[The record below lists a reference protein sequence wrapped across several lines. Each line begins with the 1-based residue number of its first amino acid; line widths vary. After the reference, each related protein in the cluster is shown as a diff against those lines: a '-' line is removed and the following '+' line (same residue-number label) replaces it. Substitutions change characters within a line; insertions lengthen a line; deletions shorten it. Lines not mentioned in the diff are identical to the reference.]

1 MLVLEQSGHPRAEQH
16 HDWQGHQNMKPRQR
30 APFTQEERE
39 SIRKRRL
46 EGVSLED
53 IAKEF
58 SCSRVSAQKIC
69 ANLIERTFQSG
80 KPISQEKIDQI
91 IAYRKEGRAQPDI
104 ARMVGVSLKVVT
116 KYTPPDLKIARP
128 RGGEK
133 KKRVRVRWSP
143 EKPPGAIGSSR
154 WSKEETKT
162 LRAMLDKEAPLR
174 EIAIALKRSYV
185 SVKDK
190 VGRLAKAKDEPKK
203 VFQIDF
209 EKKPKFVLAKCLKCL
224 KMFDSYDPRKNRIC
238 ARCKSSEGWS

>member
-1 MLVLEQSGHPRAEQH
+1 
-16 HDWQGHQNMKPRQR
+16 
-30 APFTQEERE
+30 
-39 SIRKRRL
+39 
-46 EGVSLED
+46 
-53 IAKEF
+53 
-58 SCSRVSAQKIC
+58 
-69 ANLIERTFQSG
+69 
-80 KPISQEKIDQI
+80 
-91 IAYRKEGRAQPDI
+91 
-104 ARMVGVSLKVVT
+104 LKVVT

-143 EKPPGAIGSSR
+143 EKPPGAIGSVR
-154 WSKEETKT
+154 WTKEETKT
-162 LRAMLDKEAPLR
+162 LRAMMNKDAPLR

-190 VGRLAKAKDEPKK
+190 IGRLAKAKDEPKR

-209 EKKPKFVLAKCLKCL
+209 EEKPKFVLAKCLKCL